1 MLLFFFFPLTVQKNH
16 DILKYIKDV
25 NRIMHKI
32 LKSIQKKFK
41 DNTFIKTYALILLPV
56 LIIFIFLLVSTFSYN
71 KNLTEL
77 LKDSY
82 LTRLEAICT
91 ENETSL
97 QNITTMIRL
106 MSDNNDFMNVAL
118 NTGVPEQSSLDTIS
132 DTLTQ
137 LKDNNNLIDSIALYN
152 RSNNTIYSD
161 SGTSNAIN
169 YFSYEYCYSDYGKDF
184 WDYYKSPL
192 SERKILSPTLVD
204 AKGSTKI
211 IIPIVF
217 TKIGAISTSNL
228 VIVNVNLSKILNY
241 AKKSKLTD
249 NSTFLI
255 INKQNKNIFN
265 ENNNFSSKVDESFF
279 NGVFSGNSIAF
290 DSIVDNQRTLVMSY
304 SPNDSILGY
313 SYIATVPYT
322 DINSRLSNITYF
334 LIIAGLLVFVVVLWT
349 AYFSTK
355 KIYTPIEDL
364 ASLFENSDSPEK
376 ATNTLQRLHTS
387 IQETLESNSSLSNE
401 VSKALPLIQE
411 RYLIN
416 LLNSNEHYTPDD
428 KNDLPIN
435 FHYEYFCSVVIK
447 LKPTEQFYQLYNN
460 MEYNAIKT
468 GIHNI
473 IQSSFSETFETY
485 IIPSETDTLYVLL
498 NLEDNT
504 NVDSIFEILEEFQNV
519 MTFDKDYMTLKIG
532 IGGVYPHLDGLK
544 KSHHEAIN
552 SVSTFIGLSH
562 VKVPADKEKLTTYVL
577 SMNDE
582 NTLLNN
588 LILGRI
594 DDAKNTI
601 ERVLQENV
609 NKNISDSALMQLY
622 VQILNI
628 VFKVMRMKEIPYD
641 SNSLGD
647 FHIITEIIKQPIS
660 DVHKTIM
667 SYIDIIRGHMTSS
680 GTKIDIQ
687 AIISYME
694 EHYAEDIGL
703 ESIADNFNTTA
714 KYLSKLIK
722 DKLGV
727 NFLDYL
733 SGLRINAAKLL
744 LTETDKNISDIFTEV
759 GFNNRNTFIRTF
771 KKNTGLTPTEFRKS
785 KDGIE

>member
-1 MLLFFFFPLTVQKNH
+1 
-16 DILKYIKDV
+16 
-25 NRIMHKI
+25 MHII
-32 LKSIQKKFK
+32 LKSIKKKFK

-56 LIIFIFLLVSTFSYN
+56 LILFTFLLISTFSYN
-71 KNLTEL
+71 KNLTDL

-82 LTRLEAICT
+82 LSRLEAICT

-118 NTGVPEQSSLDTIS
+118 NTGIPDQNSIDTIS
-132 DTLTQ
+132 NTLTQ
-137 LKDNNNLIDSIALYN
+137 LKSNNNLIDSISLYN
-152 RSNNTIYSD
+152 RSNNTVYSN
-161 SGTSNAIN
+161 SGTGNAIN
-169 YFSYEYCYSDYGKDF
+169 YFSYEYCYSDYSKEY

-192 SERKILSPTLVD
+192 SERKILSPTLVN
-204 AKGSTKI
+204 AKNSTKV

-217 TKIGAISTSNL
+217 TKIGDVATSNL
-228 VIVNVNLSKILNY
+228 IIVNVNLSKILNY
-241 AKKSKLTD
+241 AEKSKLTD

-265 ENNNFSSKVDESFF
+265 ENNNFSSSLDENFF
-279 NGVFSGNSIAF
+279 KEVFSGNSTTF
-290 DSIVDNQRTLVMSY
+290 DSTVDNHRTLVMSY

-322 DINSRLSNITYF
+322 DIKNSLSNITYF
-334 LIIAGLLVFVVVLWT
+334 LIIAGFLVFIIVLWT

-364 ASLFENSDSPEK
+364 ASLFENSDAPEK

-416 LLNSNEHYTPDD
+416 LLNSNEHYIPD
-428 KNDLPIN
+428 NNNELPIN
-435 FHYEYFCSVVIK
+435 FHYEYFCSIVIK
-447 LKPTEQFYQLYNN
+447 LKPTEEFYQLYNN

-473 IQSSFSETFETY
+473 IQASFSEKYETY

-498 NLEDNT
+498 NLENNENT
-504 NVDSIFEILEEFQNV
+504 DTIFEILEEFQNI
-519 MTFDKDYMTLKIG
+519 MAFDKDYMTLKIG
-532 IGGVYPHLDGLK
+532 IGGVYPYLNGLK

-552 SVSTFIGLSH
+552 SVSAFIGLSH
-562 VKVPADKEKLTTYVL
+562 VKVPADKEKLSTYVL

-609 NKNISDSALMQLY
+609 DKNISDSALMQLY

-628 VFKVMRMKEIPYD
+628 IFKVMRMKEIPYD
-641 SNSLGD
+641 TNSLGD

-660 DVHKTIM
+660 DVHKTAM
-667 SYIDIIRGHMTSS
+667 SYIDIIRSHMTSS

-687 AIISYME
+687 AVISYME
-694 EHYAEDIGL
+694 EHYSEDIGL
-703 ESIADNFNTTA
+703 ESIADNFSTTP

-722 DKLGV
+722 EKLGV

-733 SGLRINAAKLL
+733 SGLRINAAKILL
-744 LTETDKNISDIFTEV
+744 SETDKNISDIFTEV

-785 KDGIE
+785 KNGIKQI